1 METVALNS
9 FGRPGRVERVPV
21 PETITEE
28 KKEYVL
34 YHPEFLNRPNLKYLY
49 QAQGM
54 KEVEMKFGIIRT
66 QSKED
71 ADFLKAS
78 GLIVQTINE
87 VTNE

>member
-1 METVALNS
+1 MKTAALYG
-9 FGRPGRVERVPV
+9 FGKPGRVESSPV
-21 PETITEE
+21 PETIIDE

-34 YHPEFLNRPNLKYLY
+34 YHPEFLTRPNLRYLY
-49 QAQGM
+49 QAQGT
-54 KEVEMKFGIIRT
+54 KEIEMKFGVVKT

-87 VTNE
+87 VENE